1 MAAAAAHFP
10 ADDLEPPSEGGGGGS
25 KKISRLPV
33 VKELIKLKVSFAKEP
48 YKRDDILQKR
58 PIISS
63 ICSHP
68 IVPRLRRIVPR
79 FVPRLRRN
87 LVSLHSTHFASNPA
101 HQTHSGRRCSVLQ
114 CAAVRCSVVP
124 CVSCALRY
132 AACGSMIQRV
142 AVCCSVLQ
150 RDAVLCASRLWDTC
164 LERNTWCPRFG
175 IWVVQMKREHMK
187 RTQTLHTLENCY
199 FGLQDFDTDAFDAF
213 CVLVCEDTY
222 EAEVGMAS
230 ADLALH
236 MCPVACSSW
245 TLRRTARTQNTADY
259 ITARYEGSQNCLSF
273 VSFHSKSNV

>member
-63 ICSHP
+63 IRSHP

-150 RDAVLCASRLWDTC
+150 RDAVLCASRL
-164 LERNTWCPRFG
+164 
-175 IWVVQMKREHMK
+175 
-187 RTQTLHTLENCY
+187 
-199 FGLQDFDTDAFDAF
+199 
-213 CVLVCEDTY
+213 
-222 EAEVGMAS
+222 
-230 ADLALH
+230 
-236 MCPVACSSW
+236 
-245 TLRRTARTQNTADY
+245 
-259 ITARYEGSQNCLSF
+259 
-273 VSFHSKSNV
+273 